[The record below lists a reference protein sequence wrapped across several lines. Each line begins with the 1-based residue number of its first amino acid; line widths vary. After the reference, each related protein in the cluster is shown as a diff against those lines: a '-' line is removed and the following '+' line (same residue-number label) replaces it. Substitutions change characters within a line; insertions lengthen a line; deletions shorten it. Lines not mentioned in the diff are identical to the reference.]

1 MATNRPPGVTLLGV
15 VFIILGLLSLFWSML
30 VFGFGAATS
39 VTGAIF
45 GDQAMTAVGGN
56 QTVSGIVGIV
66 GAAVDLVVAYGL
78 LALKRWAWL
87 LALVGVGITVVTGIM
102 GLFSGGLIAACCGVL
117 GLVIPAAILFYLM
130 RPDVRRTFGR

>member
-1 MATNRPPGVTLLGV
+1 MATNRPAGVTLLAI
-15 VFIILGLLSLFWSML
+15 VFLILGLLSLLWSML

-45 GDQAMTAVGGN
+45 GDQAMTAIGGN
-56 QTVSGIVGIV
+56 QTVNGIVGIV
-66 GAAVDLVVAYGL
+66 GAVVDLIVAYGL

-87 LALVGVGITVVTGIM
+87 LALLGVAISVVTGIL

-117 GLVIPAAILFYLM
+117 GLVVPAVIVFYLL
-130 RPDVRRTFGR
+130 RPEVRQAFGR

>member
-66 GAAVDLVVAYGL
+66 GAAGDAGRRY
-78 LALKRWAWL
+78 
-87 LALVGVGITVVTGIM
+87 
-102 GLFSGGLIAACCGVL
+102 GVL
-117 GLVIPAAILFYLM
+117 GRHA
-130 RPDVRRTFGR
+130 GRGV